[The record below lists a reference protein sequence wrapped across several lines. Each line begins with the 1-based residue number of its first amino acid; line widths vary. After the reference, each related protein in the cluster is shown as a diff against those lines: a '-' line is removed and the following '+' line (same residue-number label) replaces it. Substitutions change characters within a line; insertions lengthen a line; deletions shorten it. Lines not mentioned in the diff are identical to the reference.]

1 MITFSFLFFTLF
13 FILFFFE
20 DLLIPKADSPP
31 LHLGGVVKHMHLPLY
46 FKKFDPETERY
57 GVATAIRFCFPS
69 KSVDTFHSSAVD
81 KNPLDDDNDANDT
94 ASSSSSSSSSSASI
108 LSKFHIEEAVRKS
121 PSTMNSVTVECN
133 EKKNFNDIHDED
145 GDHSMSDKN
154 RKQAKKEKEIA
165 ELRAF
170 KTIELLLL
178 EMYFVIKESFA
189 RTNFQNAVEK
199 KTDLGINHAVTESH
213 DNDDDDSAHNSKSI
227 FSDIMKKA
235 TMGRRQVI
243 VEDIKMDDLY
253 SLLKASER

>member
-1 MITFSFLFFTLF
+1 M
-13 FILFFFE
+13 
-20 DLLIPKADSPP
+20 
-31 LHLGGVVKHMHLPLY
+31 
-46 FKKFDPETERY
+46 
-57 GVATAIRFCFPS
+57 
-69 KSVDTFHSSAVD
+69 
-81 KNPLDDDNDANDT
+81 
-94 ASSSSSSSSSSASI
+94 
-108 LSKFHIEEAVRKS
+108 
-121 PSTMNSVTVECN
+121 
-133 EKKNFNDIHDED
+133 
-145 GDHSMSDKN
+145 N
-154 RKQAKKEKEIA
+154 RKQAKKDKEIA

-199 KTDLGINHAVTESH
+199 NTGLGINHAVTESH
-213 DNDDDDSAHNSKSI
+213 YNDDDDSAHNSKSI